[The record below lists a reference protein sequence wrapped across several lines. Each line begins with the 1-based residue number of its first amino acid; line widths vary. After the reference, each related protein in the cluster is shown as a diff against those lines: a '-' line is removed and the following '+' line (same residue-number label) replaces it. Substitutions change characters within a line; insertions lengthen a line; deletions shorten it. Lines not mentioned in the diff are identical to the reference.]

1 MNAFNVLYIA
11 ALAFLLL
18 PYNCISKKRNQEG
31 GKRSHTVIP
40 DDIYNALIDIIQ
52 GERLPPVKD
61 RTKSQKAAVVRYWR
75 SKGKVTA
82 AEENGEKVLYYK
94 GRRMLRK
101 SEVGKLIAKEFDRT
115 KGS

>member
-18 PYNCISKKRNQEG
+18 PYNCISKKRNQER

-52 GERLPPVKD
+52 GERLPPVKG
-61 RTKSQKAAVVRYWR
+61 RTKSQLRKQQSFATGGL
-75 SKGKVTA
+75 KGK
-82 AEENGEKVLYYK
+82 
-94 GRRMLRK
+94 
-101 SEVGKLIAKEFDRT
+101 
-115 KGS
+115 